1 MACRVCYECEKC
13 FTCERECG
21 ICITC
26 EVGVA
31 RQPQPSRRPAQPQ
44 PQPSRRPVQPQPQP
58 LTAEDVKHIIL
69 ETLIQLGL
77 IKPAKRRE
85 VNLE

>member
-1 MACRVCYECEKC
+1 MSCKVCYECEKC
-13 FTCERECG
+13 FTCERQCG
-21 ICITC
+21 ICVAC

-31 RQPQPSRRPAQPQ
+31 PQPQPQRMPPQQRRPAQPPRMQIQQ
-44 PQPSRRPVQPQPQP
+44 PITR
-58 LTAEDVKHIIL
+58 EEVKEIIL
-69 ETLIQLGL
+69 ETLIELGV